1 MGLGATGVFDTHPS
15 QGDRIRCARRAAEPG
30 VFQLDGL
37 ACSLFANFEIPAK
50 QVTLLHY
57 TDDLGIPAIAAKLVP
72 EDPSR
77 TATAEPA
84 SAPELTEP
92 TQTAGSKPRIR
103 LKRPT

>member
-30 VFQLDGL
+30 VFHLDGP
-37 ACSLFANFEIPAK
+37 ARSLFAHFDIPAK

-72 EDPSR
+72 EDTSP
-77 TATAEPA
+77 T
-84 SAPELTEP
+84 APEDSAVAPDLTEP
-92 TQTAGSKPRIR
+92 SQTAGPKPGVR
-103 LKRPT
+103 LRRPA